1 MAETLRLA
9 DALVRIVTDSS
20 GVKAG
25 LADVEKQVGHSL
37 SGVERSLAE
46 GFINGTKTAR
56 ENMGSLAET
65 AGAKFGQVAQFIAS
79 PVGAVLGLGAVIG
92 AFTVSATKA
101 AIELEDGFERIP
113 LILNKSA
120 ESVEH
125 LKEKILAITPSM
137 ASAKQEAEGLAN
149 ILAAGFG
156 EEAGIKIL
164 DTAAKLSRVTGTDLN
179 NSIELLTNTM
189 NAYGLSADEAG
200 RVSNILFG
208 AFRTAG
214 GPQAVNELTAALGR
228 IIPIASELGIP
239 LEQVVASIAAFRVQT
254 GNTTRAAMG
263 LANILLTISSNAQK
277 FRDEGVNIQRVIS
290 EGGLI
295 GALNALR
302 TISRGN
308 MEDLKAMGIEGR
320 TAAAVFALTGE
331 KADLLKDK
339 MAEIVGSGSDV
350 NQALKTLGGGYKQ
363 SVLELTDAW
372 DDFKVSFGT
381 LTVPPLTAVL
391 KAAVAIL
398 KGDVGGGDLASFVD
412 VSTLLEEAGKKA
424 VASAGSISDAVRE
437 KTTQAVE
444 QRVMTEKDAIAE
456 MSSAERASYRERI
469 EATGKMWQ
477 ENLAVSADARMK
489 DLTGQKQ
496 LADASK
502 STALELLQFDR
513 RILEEQFRT
522 SEEKLQARI
531 STIKQELPL
540 LTKAGGDEKKL
551 REQLQNELRN
561 LERQGVTERATLEG
575 SLTTI
580 LAKETQ
586 TRKQLAE
593 QEFQHRSALGKTSLQ
608 EEIAHH
614 EAVARAAKTG
624 SDEQLKALETA
635 EQKKKELREGGRTSA
650 LGVVGEVAKRL
661 EEKGITDASLTDVQR
676 EWMQMMK
683 EQGEAVTQVGF
694 GFTGGRTVNLGEL
707 QGALEGAGKLE
718 QGNALLQKFGNFKD
732 LFQSALQ
739 TGGGSVTDQ
748 LGLTFGD
755 SSAAMLAALAS
766 PITIL
771 KQTADE
777 VVMYVEN
784 RFAAG
789 GTKIGEIIR
798 RKFKDELVRDLID
811 EANRL

>member
-1 MAETLRLA
+1 MAESLHLA

-37 SGVERSLAE
+37 SGIEKSLAE

-65 AGAKFGQVAQFIAS
+65 AGAKFGQVAQFISS

-101 AIELEDGFERIP
+101 AIEFSDGFERIP

-137 ASAKQEAEGLAN
+137 ASARQEAEGLAN
-149 ILAAGFG
+149 IFASGFG

-189 NAYGLSADEAG
+189 NAYGLSADEAT

-214 GPQAVNELTAALGR
+214 GPQAVQELNSALGR
-228 IIPIASELGIP
+228 IIPIASELNIP
-239 LEQVVASIAAFRVQT
+239 LEQIVAAIAAFRVQT
-254 GNTTRAAMG
+254 GSTTRAAMG
-263 LANILLTISSNAQK
+263 LANILLLLSSNAQK
-277 FRDEGVNIQRVIS
+277 FRDEGVNIQGVIS

-302 TISRGN
+302 TVSRGN

-339 MAEIVGSGSDV
+339 LAEVGGSDV
-350 NQALKTLGGGYKQ
+350 GKGLNQLAGGFREQ
-363 SVLELTDAW
+363 VIQLTDAW

-381 LTVPPLTAVL
+381 IAIPPLTAVL
-391 KAAVAIL
+391 KAAVATV
-398 KGDVGGGDLASFVD
+398 KGEFGGGDLASSVD

-437 KTTQAVE
+437 KTIKAVE
-444 QRVMTEKDAIAE
+444 QRVTTEKDAISE

-477 ENLAVSADARMK
+477 DNLTVSADARMK

-502 STALELLQFDR
+502 VTALDLLTFDR

-522 SEEKLQARI
+522 SEEKRQARI

-561 LERQGVTERATLEG
+561 LERQGVTERATMEG

-586 TRKQLAE
+586 TRKELAE
-593 QEFQHRSALGKTSLQ
+593 KEFQHRSALGKTSLQ
-608 EEIAHH
+608 EEIAHQQ
-614 EAVARAAKTG
+614 AIARSAKAG
-624 SDEQLKALETA
+624 SDEQLKALEQA
-635 EQKKKELREGGRTSA
+635 ESKKKELREGGRTSA
-650 LGVVGEVAKRL
+650 LGVVGEVSKRL

-676 EWMQMMK
+676 EWMNIMK
-683 EQGEAVTQVGF
+683 EQAQSVKDVGF
-694 GFTGGRTVNLGEL
+694 GFTGGRTVNLGDL
-707 QGALEGAGKLE
+707 QGAIEGAGKLE
-718 QGNALLQKFGNFKD
+718 QGNAMMQKFGSFKD

-748 LGLTFGD
+748 LGLTLGD

-766 PITIL
+766 PITVL
-771 KQTADE
+771 KESVDE

-784 RFAAG
+784 RFNT
-789 GTKIGEIIR
+789 GTTRVGEIMR
-798 RKFKDELVRDLID
+798 RKLKDDLVRDLID